1 MSEITHKT
9 ALELESEYGGIPDEQ
24 LVARIGKEGE
34 DSWRM
39 LFYLLFGRY
48 ESMLEAVFATYAGR
62 GLDFD
67 DFMLELHVKMGRNDF
82 GAVTGYKGTAL
93 FKTYLS
99 TVARNLLF
107 DIGKREKPTIDISS
121 VHDLPCEDNYERE
134 RMEQLLEI
142 INAWPDETARLI
154 LFKTI
159 EGYTSKEIA
168 QLLSEQKGEEFKPSN
183 VDAIRSR
190 TYKKIRQR
198 IERKKESV
206 FASEAPR
213 MAMRELICEEMV
225 SYDAMPAPVFLDSRY
240 TILPALRSILGY

>member
-34 DSWRM
+34 GSWKM

-48 ESMLEAVFATYAGR
+48 ESMLEAVFATYAGQ

-82 GAVTGYKGTAL
+82 GAVTGYKGAAL

-107 DIGKREKPTIDISS
+107 DIGKRERPTIDIST
-121 VHDLPCEDNYERE
+121 VRDLPCEDEYERE
-134 RMEQLLEI
+134 QMAHLLEI
-142 INAWPDETARLI
+142 VNAWPDETARFI

-159 EGYTSKEIA
+159 EGYSSKDIA
-168 QLLSEQKGEEFKPSN
+168 GMLSERKGESVTPAN
-183 VDAIRSR
+183 VDTIRSR
-190 TYKKIRQR
+190 TYKKIRRQ
-198 IERKKESV
+198 IER
-206 FASEAPR
+206 SEERTFTTAAPK
-213 MAMRELICEEMV
+213 MAMREILYEEMV
-225 SYDAMPAPVFLDSRY
+225 FYDAMPAPVSLDYRY
-240 TILPALRSILGY
+240 TILPALRRILGY

>member
-9 ALELESEYGGIPDEQ
+9 ALELEHEYGGIPDEQ

-34 DSWRM
+34 DSWKM

-48 ESMLEAVFATYAGR
+48 ESMLEAVFSTYAGR

-67 DFMLELHVKMGRNDF
+67 DFMLELHVKMGRNGF
-82 GAVTGYKGTAL
+82 SAVTGYKGNAL

-99 TVARNLLF
+99 TIARNLLF
-107 DIGKREKPTIDISS
+107 DIGKREKPTIDIGSIR
-121 VHDLPCEDNYERE
+121 DLPCDDDYERE

-142 INAWPDETARLI
+142 INAWPDETARFI
-154 LFKTI
+154 IFKTI
-159 EGYTSKEIA
+159 EGYTSKDIA
-168 QLLSEQKGEEFKPSN
+168 QLLSERKGEEVKPSN

-198 IERKKESV
+198 IERTREYT
-206 FASEAPR
+206 FASEAPK
-213 MAMRELICEEMV
+213 MAMREALCDEMV
-225 SYDAMPAPVFLDSRY
+225 SYNEMPAMVFLDSRY
-240 TILPALRSILGY
+240 TILPALREILGY